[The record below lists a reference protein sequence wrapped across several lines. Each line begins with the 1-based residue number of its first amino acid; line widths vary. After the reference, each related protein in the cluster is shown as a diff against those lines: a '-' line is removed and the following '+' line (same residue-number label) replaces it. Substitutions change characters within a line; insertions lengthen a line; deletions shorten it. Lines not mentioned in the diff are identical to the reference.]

1 MIELIASPQQ
11 IKFSLDKRDTL
22 LRYYQDC
29 EVRFACHGECPKKR
43 FIRTPEGESGL
54 NCPCADY
61 KAFFHHID
69 RPMHL
74 MADLLRRGRYADEVM
89 KILKEQ

>member
-29 EVRFACHGECPKKR
+29 EVRFACHGECPKNVSYALR
-43 FIRTPEGESGL
+43 MGSRDSIARAPTTRPFSTTSTVLCISWQTCCAEGVMRT
-54 NCPCADY
+54 
-61 KAFFHHID
+61 
-69 RPMHL
+69 R
-74 MADLLRRGRYADEVM
+74 
-89 KILKEQ
+89 

>member
-29 EVRFACHGECPKKR
+29 EVRFACHGECPKNR
-43 FIRTPEGESGL
+43 LISTPDGESGL